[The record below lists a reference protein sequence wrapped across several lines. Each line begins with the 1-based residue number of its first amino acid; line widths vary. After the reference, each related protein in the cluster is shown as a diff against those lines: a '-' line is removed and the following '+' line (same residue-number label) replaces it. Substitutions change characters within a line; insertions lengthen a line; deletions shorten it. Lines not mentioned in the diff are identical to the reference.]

1 MIRTTA
7 LCKREIVVVDDGSYP
22 PLVQSR
28 PNIRWVRNES
38 PLGVSGARMCA
49 AKIATG
55 DVLVWLDAHMTFHV
69 GWLECMLAHV
79 DSGALLCPAA
89 WTYDLK
95 RCTGWGANLEWC
107 AERNYATQRVPGFT
121 FRRRTRCP
129 PSEVEDVPAAI
140 GACYVMSR
148 RSLEKL
154 GGISPLL
161 STWGYDDID
170 LSIRSWITGLGV
182 KCVRGA
188 RVGHLYRTA
197 FPYPV
202 HFDDLEFNQ
211 NTMLRSI
218 FEEPTI
224 HAMMKHLDPIPATV
238 RDRIDL
244 YADEI
249 RHWREEVQSKR
260 MISDKQF
267 FRSCHPSMIDYLGID
282 TDQVGPDQA
291 RP

>member
-1 MIRTTA
+1 M
-7 LCKREIVVVDDGSYP
+7 
-22 PLVQSR
+22 
-28 PNIRWVRNES
+28 
-38 PLGVSGARMCA
+38 
-49 AKIATG
+49 
-55 DVLVWLDAHMTFHV
+55 
-69 GWLECMLAHV
+69 
-79 DSGALLCPAA
+79 
-89 WTYDLK
+89 
-95 RCTGWGANLEWC
+95 
-107 AERNYATQRVPGFT
+107 
-121 FRRRTRCP
+121 
-129 PSEVEDVPAAI
+129 PAAI